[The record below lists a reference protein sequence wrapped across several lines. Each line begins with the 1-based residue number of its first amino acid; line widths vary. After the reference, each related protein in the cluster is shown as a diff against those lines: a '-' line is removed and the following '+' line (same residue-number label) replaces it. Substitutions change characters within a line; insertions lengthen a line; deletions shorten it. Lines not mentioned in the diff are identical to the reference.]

1 MVQFGNNWDDI
12 LAEEFKQEYYLKLR
26 EFLKNEYSHYT
37 IYPSMYDIFN
47 AFKSTD
53 YNDVK
58 AVILGQDPYHEPGQA
73 HGMAFSVK
81 PGVPTPPSL
90 QNMYKELQDSMGCY
104 IPNNGYLVKWAQQ
117 GVLLLNTTLTVRSG
131 QANSHSQAGWQ
142 IFTDNVIKKLNERK
156 EPVIFILWGA
166 NARRKTEFIDKAI
179 HYILEAPHPSPLSA
193 YRGFFGCNHFV
204 KTNDILKKLGKSPI
218 DWQIENI

>member
-1 MVQFGNNWDDI
+1 MVQFGNNWDSI

-26 EFLKNEYSHYT
+26 EFLKNEYSRYT
-37 IYPSMYDIFN
+37 VYPSMYDIFN
-47 AFKSTD
+47 AFKYTD
-53 YNDVK
+53 YYDVK
-58 AVILGQDPYHEPGQA
+58 AVILGQDPYHEPNQA

-90 QNMYKELQDSMGCY
+90 QNMYKELQDSLGCY

-156 EPVIFILWGA
+156 DPMVFILWGA
-166 NARRKTEFIDKAI
+166 NARRKTEFIDKTR
-179 HYILEAPHPSPLSA
+179 HFVLEAPHPSPLSA
-193 YRGFFGCNHFV
+193 YRGFFGCNHFA
-204 KTNDILKKLGKSPI
+204 KTNDILVKSGKSPI